1 MIALTLLNHHQALA
15 VLIAT
20 VPTPQKK
27 EERKTNEAK
36 SEEIKRESI
45 ENSPTKRRNITSVWR
60 EAVVAVVR
68 VPVPHLLL

>member
-20 VPTPQKK
+20 VPTPHKK
-27 EERKTNEAK
+27 EERKTKEAK

-45 ENSPTKRRNITSVWR
+45 ESSPTKRRNITSVWR
-60 EAVVAVVR
+60 EAVVAVAR

>member
-27 EERKTNEAK
+27 EERKTKEAK

-60 EAVVAVVR
+60 EAVVAVAR